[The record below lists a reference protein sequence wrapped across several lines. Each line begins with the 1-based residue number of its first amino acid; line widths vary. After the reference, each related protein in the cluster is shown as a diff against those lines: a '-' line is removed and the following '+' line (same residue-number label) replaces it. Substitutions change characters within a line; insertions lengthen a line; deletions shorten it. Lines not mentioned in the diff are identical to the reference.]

1 MLEKPQINLGSHE
14 IIINLMRESLREG
27 EQYMQEHLYEHF
39 YSDEHNGF
47 LVAITL
53 IDKTDDK
60 ILKIGKPNG

>member
-1 MLEKPQINLGSHE
+1 
-14 IIINLMRESLREG
+14 MRESLREG

>member
-1 MLEKPQINLGSHE
+1 
-14 IIINLMRESLREG
+14 
-27 EQYMQEHLYEHF
+27 MQDYLYEHF

-60 ILKIGKPNG
+60 SPKQGNLMDENLSPDGRNIEDCV

>member
-1 MLEKPQINLGSHE
+1 
-14 IIINLMRESLREG
+14 
-27 EQYMQEHLYEHF
+27 MQDYLYEHF